1 MVISIITFHLARRV
15 FGGLF
20 FCPMT
25 KTKPLLKLA
34 IQKSGRL
41 HDQTMELID
50 RCGIHVSKG
59 QDQLKLEVAD
69 FPMELLLLRHQDIP
83 RYLATGVA
91 DAAILGENEIL
102 ENQVQLDF
110 KMQLGFST
118 CRLSL
123 AIPEHLPYPGLSYFQ
138 QTAIATSYP
147 HSLRQFLHEQGIEA
161 TIHEISGSVEIAP
174 QIGLAQGIC
183 DLVSTGKTLK
193 SNGLKEVEL
202 VYRSQAILAACTSS
216 PILSELAFR
225 IKTVQHAERNKYV
238 MLNVPSERIE
248 EVKAL
253 LPGIKSPSI
262 LPLMEPGWVSVH
274 SVISETDFWSKI
286 QTLKAY
292 GAEGILVLPIEKMI
306 A

>member
-1 MVISIITFHLARRV
+1 MIHLARRV

-25 KTKPLLKLA
+25 KTQDKPVLKMA

-41 HDQTMELID
+41 HDETMELVEK
-50 RCGIHVSKG
+50 CGIHIAKG
-59 QDQLKLEVAD
+59 QDQLKLKATN

-91 DAAILGENEIL
+91 DAAILGENEIR
-102 ENQVQLDF
+102 ENQVSLEFQ
-110 KMQLGFST
+110 MSLGFSV

-123 AIPEHLPYPGLSYFQ
+123 AIPENISYPGLSYFQ
-138 QTAIATSYP
+138 DTAIATSYP
-147 HSLRQFLHEQGIEA
+147 NSLRAFLQEKNISA
-161 TIHEISGSVEIAP
+161 TLHDISGSVEIAP

-193 SNGLKEVEL
+193 SNGLKEVETI
-202 VYRSQAILAACTSS
+202 YASQAILAACKPS
-216 PILSELAFR
+216 PFLPELTFR
-225 IKTVQHAERNKYV
+225 IQSVQRAEQNKYV
-238 MLNVPSERIE
+238 MLNIPSDRIQQ
-248 EVKAL
+248 VQAL
-253 LPGIKSPSI
+253 LPGIKSPSV

-274 SVISETDFWSKI
+274 SVISENDFWTKI
-286 QTLKAY
+286 QTLKAF

>member
-1 MVISIITFHLARRV
+1 
-15 FGGLF
+15 
-20 FCPMT
+20 MT
-25 KTKPLLKLA
+25 KTNQFFKLA

-41 HDQTMELID
+41 HEETMDLIQ
-50 RCGIHVSKG
+50 RCGIHITKG
-59 QDQLKLEVAD
+59 QDQLKLVASD
-69 FPMELLLLRHQDIP
+69 FPLEILLLRHQDIP
-83 RYLATGVA
+83 RYLSTGVA

-102 ENQVQLDF
+102 ENQVKLTFQ
-110 KMQLGFST
+110 MPLGFSA

-138 QTAIATSYP
+138 ETSIATSYP
-147 HSLRQFLHEQGIEA
+147 NSLNAFLHKNDIRA
-161 TIHEISGSVEIAP
+161 TIHEISGSVEITP

-225 IKTVQHAERNKYV
+225 IQTVQHAERNKYV
-238 MLNVPSERIE
+238 MLNIPSERIQ

-253 LPGIKSPSI
+253 LPGMKSPSI

-306 A
+306 D